1 MQIVILAAGKGT
13 RMGPLTAETP
23 KPMLPVA
30 DRPLVAHT
38 ADAAVEGG
46 ASELVVVVGYRG
58 EVVRS
63 YFGDEY
69 RGVPVI
75 YATQVEQLGT
85 AHAVQAA
92 SEHIDGPFAVLNGD
106 DLYDADSIAALLA
119 AGAEGPVVGTY
130 HVEDPTSYGVF
141 EIDDGIVTGVVEKP
155 AEPPTNQINVGAYAF
170 PAAARDWLDVPTSER
185 DEHELTDVLARVID
199 ERSVGAVPVQR
210 WLGCGR
216 PWELLAAN
224 EWKVGE
230 LDRRIDGE
238 ILGDAELRGA
248 VVVEPQATIESGVV
262 IEGPVLVR
270 SGATVG
276 PNAYVRGAT
285 MLGEGVHV
293 GHGVEVKNSVLMADG
308 AVPHVSYVG
317 DSVLGPDVNVGA
329 GTQVANLRHDEAP
342 VRLTVKGERIS
353 TGRRKFGVVAGP
365 GARTGINT
373 SLDAGVTLSAGAATE
388 PGEVVTRDR

>member
-1 MQIVILAAGKGT
+1 
-13 RMGPLTAETP
+13 
-23 KPMLPVA
+23 
-30 DRPLVAHT
+30 
-38 ADAAVEGG
+38 VEGG

-170 PAAARDWLDVPTSER
+170 PAAARDWLDVPASER
-185 DEHELTDVLARVID
+185 GEHELTDVLARVID
-199 ERSVGAVPVQR
+199 ERSVSAVPVQR

-224 EWKVGE
+224 EWKLGE